1 LVLREA
7 PTNALQSAHIGV
19 GVLGFDIV
27 IALPR
32 QSSIGVVFQ
41 TSRASAISMPCR
53 FSIDAESHAGNASN
67 FSFILEM
74 DVFCPTLVS
83 STKLRVR

>member
-7 PTNALQSAHIGV
+7 PTSALQSSHIGV

-27 IALPR
+27 IAFPH
-32 QSSIGVVFQ
+32 QTSIGVVFQ
-41 TSRASAISMPCR
+41 TPRASAISMPCR
-53 FSIDAESHAGNASN
+53 FSIDAASHVGNASN
-67 FSFILEM
+67 FSLILEM

-83 STKLRVR
+83 STKLRA